1 MLKTKTVWLD
11 MDGTICNLYG
21 VENWL
26 PMLRNSDPTPYAIAP
41 TLVNF
46 SHLARLLKAL
56 QKQGYN
62 IGIISWTAKN
72 STQEYDNLVAE
83 TKKEYLR
90 RHLPSVEFDEIII
103 VPYGTLKDNY
113 NNGFDYLFDDEKQNR
128 DNWTGEAYEAER
140 LIEILQEMVR
150 EG

>member
-1 MLKTKTVWLD
+1 MSNTKTIWLD
-11 MDGTICNLYG
+11 MDGTLVNLYG

-62 IGIISWTAKN
+62 IGIISWLAKN
-72 STQEYDNLVAE
+72 STREYDELVANV
-83 TKKEYLR
+83 KREYLR
-90 RHLPSVEFDEIII
+90 RHLPSVVFDEIII
-103 VPYGTLKDNY
+103 VPYGTEKNNF
-113 NNGFDYLFDDEKQNR
+113 NNGFDFLFDDEEQNR
-128 DNWTGEAYEAER
+128 ETWTGESYEAER
-140 LIEILQEMVR
+140 LIEVLQELVR
-150 EG
+150 G